1 MSRTSPA
8 SVLALADRSARVST
22 TLWLVDALRQEILS
36 GRLRA
41 GTRLPASRTLAR
53 EHGVARGTVQAAFEQ
68 LRVEGY
74 VRARTGS
81 GTYVTDVLPD
91 QLLRVEAAR
100 GEEPERAGR
109 SRRPPVRRL
118 SHAGSRVERPAS
130 GRLPGLRAFRAN
142 HPALS
147 LFPTTLWAQVTGRCV
162 RRATL
167 AHLVEGEVAGWM
179 PLRKAVAEYLNQSR
193 GVVCEPEQ
201 VLIVSGTQEAV
212 DLVSRTLLDQGDT
225 VCVED
230 PGYTGAVRLFEA
242 HGARICP
249 VRVDAEGM
257 VVPSVRMR
265 PPKLAYVTP
274 AHQFPLGVTM
284 TACRRI
290 DLLAWAR
297 VTGAMVLEDD
307 YDSEYRFA
315 GRPVP
320 ALQGL
325 DRRGVVL
332 YTGSFSKVLFPG
344 LRLGY
349 LVVPPDLVDRFAAMK
364 SVVGQHAPL
373 LDQAVLHEFM
383 VEGHFGRHVRRMREI
398 YAARRCALR
407 ESVGRHLKGLL
418 EVGGIEAGLQTAAW
432 LAEGIDE
439 ERAAEAARERQ
450 VEVVPLGRYARKP
463 QERAGLQ
470 LGFAAV
476 DEEELERGARELAI
490 ALEAVRRSGGKAV
503 RRSGGKAVRRSGGK
517 AVRR

>member
-1 MSRTSPA
+1 
-8 SVLALADRSARVST
+8 
-22 TLWLVDALRQEILS
+22 VDALRQEILS

-41 GTRLPASRTLAR
+41 GSRLPASRTLAR

-81 GTYVTDVLPD
+81 GTYVADELPD
-91 QLLRVEAAR
+91 KLLRVQGPALASQEARAR
-100 GEEPERAGR
+100 RT
-109 SRRPPVRRL
+109 PPRRL
-118 SHAGSRVERPAS
+118 SQFSARIERPRS
-130 GRLPGLRAFRAN
+130 YQLPKLRAFRAN
-142 HPALS
+142 QPALS

-162 RRATL
+162 RRATMD
-167 AHLVEGEVAGWM
+167 HLTEGTSAGWW
-179 PLRKAVAEYLNQSR
+179 PLRQAVADYLTESR
-193 GVVCEPEQ
+193 GVVCEAGQ

-212 DLVSRTLLDQGDT
+212 GLVSRALLDPGDA

-230 PGYTGAVRLFEA
+230 PGYVGAVRIFEA

-249 VRVDAEGM
+249 VRVDGDGM

-274 AHQFPLGVTM
+274 AHQFPLGITM

-297 VTGAMVLEDD
+297 VSGAMVLEDD

-332 YTGSFSKVLFPG
+332 YAGSFSKVLFPG

-349 LVVPPDLVDRFAAMK
+349 LVVPPDLVDRFSAMK

-407 ESVGRHLKGLL
+407 EAVERHLKGLV

-439 ERAAEAARERQ
+439 EGVVAAAAERQ
-450 VEVVPLGRYARKP
+450 VEVVPLSRYARRP
-463 QERAGLQ
+463 LPRAGLQ

-476 DEEELERGARELAI
+476 DEEELERGAMELGR
-490 ALEAVRRSGGKAV
+490 ALETVRRSGGQAVKAV
-503 RRSGGKAVRRSGGK
+503 RAVGPLDRRGEKGDFSPPKQGP
-517 AVRR
+517 

>member
-1 MSRTSPA
+1 MRRTSPT
-8 SVLALADRSARVST
+8 SVLALPERARDSST

-53 EHGVARGTVQAAFEQ
+53 EHRMARGTVQAAFEQ

-91 QLLRVEAAR
+91 QLLRVGPQR
-100 GEEPERAGR
+100 DPAGSSPGKR
-109 SRRPPVRRL
+109 TPPRRL
-118 SHAGSRVERPAS
+118 SQFSARLERPRS
-130 GRLPGLRAFRAN
+130 YRLPKLRAFRAN
-142 HPALS
+142 QPALS

-162 RRATL
+162 RRATMD
-167 AHLVEGEVAGWM
+167 HLTEGTSAGWM
-179 PLRKAVAEYLNQSR
+179 PLRQAVADYLNESR
-193 GVVCEPEQ
+193 GVVCEAGQ

-212 DLVSRTLLDQGDT
+212 GLVSQTLLDPGDT
-225 VCVED
+225 VCMED
-230 PGYTGAVRLFEA
+230 PGYVGAVRIFEA

-249 VRVDAEGM
+249 MRVDAEGM

-325 DRRGVVL
+325 DRRGMVL
-332 YTGSFSKVLFPG
+332 YAGSFSKVLFPG

-349 LVVPPDLVDRFAAMK
+349 LVVPPDLVDRFSAMK
-364 SVVGQHAPL
+364 AVVGQHAPL
-373 LDQAVLHEFM
+373 LDQAVLYEFM
-383 VEGHFGRHVRRMREI
+383 VEGHFGRHLRRMREI
-398 YAARRCALR
+398 YAARRGALR
-407 ESVGRHLKGLL
+407 EAVGRHLEGLL

-432 LAEGIDE
+432 LAEGLDE
-439 ERAAEAARERQ
+439 EAAVVAAAAERQ
-450 VEVVPLGRYARKP
+450 VEVVPLSRYARRP
-463 QERAGLQ
+463 MPRPGLQ

-476 DEEELERGARELAI
+476 DEVELERGAVELGR
-490 ALEAVRRSGGKAV
+490 ALEALRR
-503 RRSGGKAVRRSGGK
+503 
-517 AVRR
+517 

>member
-1 MSRTSPA
+1 MSRPVLLSLPGRA
-8 SVLALADRSARVST
+8 SRGSA
-22 TLWLVDALRQEILS
+22 TLWLADALRKEILS
-36 GRLRA
+36 GRLRS
-41 GTRLPASRTLAR
+41 GTRLPASRTMAR

-74 VRARTGS
+74 LRARTGS
-81 GTYVTDVLPD
+81 GTYVTEVLPD
-91 QLLRVEAAR
+91 QLLQVRPVPAAPLRVVR
-100 GEEPERAGR
+100 DKGE
-109 SRRPPVRRL
+109 PPRRL
-118 SHAGSRVERPAS
+118 SQFGARVERPRS
-130 GRLPGLRAFRAN
+130 YRLPTLRAFRAN
-142 HPALS
+142 QPALS
-147 LFPTTLWAQVTGRCV
+147 LFPTTLWAQVSGRCV
-162 RRATL
+162 RRATMAQL
-167 AHLVEGEVAGWM
+167 TEGDAAGWR
-179 PLRKAVAEYLNQSR
+179 PLREAVAQYLTESR

-212 DLVSRTLLDQGDT
+212 GLVSRALLDPGDT

-230 PGYTGAVRLFEA
+230 PGYVGAVRIFEA

-249 VRVDAEGM
+249 VRVDSEGM
-257 VVPSVRMR
+257 VVPSARMR
-265 PPKLAYVTP
+265 APRLAYVTP

-284 TACRRI
+284 TVCRRI
-290 DLLAWAR
+290 ELLAWAR

-349 LVVPPDLVDRFAAMK
+349 LVVPPDLVDRFGAMK
-364 SVVGQHAPL
+364 AVVGQHAPL

-398 YAARRCALR
+398 YAARRGVLQEAAK
-407 ESVGRHLKGLL
+407 RHLAGLV

-432 LAEGIDE
+432 LADGIDE
-439 ERAAEAARERQ
+439 GKAVAAAAERQ
-450 VEVVPLGRYARKP
+450 VEAVPLSRYARKP
-463 QERAGLQ
+463 MPRPGLQ

-476 DEEELERGARELAI
+476 DEVELERGAQELAR
-490 ALEAVRRSGGKAV
+490 ALASTLA
-503 RRSGGKAVRRSGGK
+503 
-517 AVRR
+517 